1 MREVAQDKFSY
12 NFKKTFW
19 IKFERLSGAAEHI
32 LVEGNNKLI
41 LCERGVS
48 IPHTHRDTSRFAL
61 DIQAIPALKEISKF
75 PIISDPSHASFWAPW
90 VPSLTYASI
99 AAGCDGLIIEMHPN
113 PKKSLVDPLQPLN
126 FNQFKDL
133 LKISKRVAKSVN
145 RKIN

>member
-1 MREVAQDKFSY
+1 MPQ
-12 NFKKTFW
+12 
-19 IKFERLSGAAEHI
+19 
-32 LVEGNNKLI
+32 
-41 LCERGVS
+41 
-48 IPHTHRDTSRFAL
+48 
-61 DIQAIPALKEISKF
+61 
-75 PIISDPSHASFWAPW
+75 
-90 VPSLTYASI
+90 I